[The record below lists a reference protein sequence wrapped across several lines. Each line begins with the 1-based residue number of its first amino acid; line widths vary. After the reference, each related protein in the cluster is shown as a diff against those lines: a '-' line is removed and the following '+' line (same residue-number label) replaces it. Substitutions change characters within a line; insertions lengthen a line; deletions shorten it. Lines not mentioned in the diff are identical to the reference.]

1 MTCRS
6 ELTREP
12 LNAAVTG
19 KGVREADCAPDNSRH
34 SPHPCG
40 SQARSYNEL
49 RLSFAQASATGPRD
63 ENQDALRVVTPPAGL
78 AASKGHL
85 FAIADGVS
93 HCADGGLAARLTLQA
108 LAADYY
114 ATPETWAV
122 AQALDRLLI
131 SQNRWLQAN
140 GGGQPLLTTLTALV
154 LRGRR
159 FTLAHVGDCRL
170 YRWHAGQL
178 ECLTQDHVWEQ
189 PGMQHV
195 LKRALGLDQ
204 HLVVDYCDGEL
215 EAGQC
220 FLLVSDGVWAAL
232 GDNAIQRL
240 LEDAQ
245 SLEAC
250 TDALVNAAHL
260 AGSQDNAS
268 ALLLRV
274 EELPPASLGD
284 ALAQLD
290 HWPAPPA
297 LRDEQEFEGWQV
309 EGRLAQSRQSLIY
322 RVRDR
327 QGRPWLL
334 KTLPPALSDAAD
346 AGQSLL
352 LEEWFLRRVQGR
364 YFPELHS
371 LPQRQHLYYVMREY
385 PGQPLDEHLK
395 LNGPLNLPDWL
406 DIAQRLLR
414 GLGQLHRRNILHRD
428 IKPENLHWANDGELR
443 LLDFGL
449 AYCPGL
455 SREDPHDLPGTPS
468 YLAPEAFQGAAPDA
482 RQDLYAAGV
491 TLYRLLCG
499 HYPYGEIEAFQHPRF
514 GTPAPA
520 SRYRPDVPA
529 WLDDWLG
536 RLITAQPQQRFETAE
551 QCLLTLEQGE
561 RQAPARPRPLLE
573 REPLRVWRGIAL
585 ASLAVN
591 LGLILWL
598 MHRG

>member
-1 MTCRS
+1 MS
-6 ELTREP
+6 L
-12 LNAAVTG
+12 A
-19 KGVREADCAPDNSRH
+19 
-34 SPHPCG
+34 
-40 SQARSYNEL
+40 
-49 RLSFAQASATGPRD
+49 LSFAQASATGPRA

-93 HCADGGLAARLTLQA
+93 QCADGGLAARLTLQA
-108 LAADYY
+108 LATDYY

-178 ECLTQDHVWEQ
+178 DCLTQDHVWEQ

-204 HLVVDYCDGEL
+204 HLVVDYRDGEL
-215 EAGQC
+215 EPGQA
-220 FLLVSDGVWAAL
+220 FLLVSDGIWATL
-232 GDNAIQRL
+232 GDAGIRRL
-240 LEDAQ
+240 LEDAPDPQ
-245 SLEAC
+245 AC
-250 TDALVNAAHL
+250 VDALVSAAHL

-268 ALLLRV
+268 ALLARID
-274 EELPPASLGD
+274 ELPEANLGD

-290 HWPAPPA
+290 HWPVPPA
-297 LRDEQEFEGWQV
+297 LRDGQEFEGWEF

-334 KTLPPALSDAAD
+334 KTLPPALLEAPEAAQ
-346 AGQSLL
+346 ALL

-371 LPQRQHLYYVMREY
+371 LPQRQHLYYVMRDY
-385 PGQPLDEHLK
+385 PGQNLAEHLK
-395 LNGPLNLPDWL
+395 ASGPLGLADWL
-406 DIAQRLLR
+406 DLAQRLLR

-428 IKPENLHWANDGELR
+428 IKPENLHWSNDGELH

-455 SREDPHDLPGTPS
+455 SRDDPHNLPGTPS
-468 YLAPEAFQGAAPDA
+468 YLAPEAFQGAPPEP

-491 TLYRLLCG
+491 SLYRLLCG

-520 SRYRPDVPA
+520 SRYRPDVPG
-529 WLDDWLG
+529 WLDDWLA
-536 RLITAQPQQRFETAE
+536 RLVASQPQQRFETAE
-551 QCLLTLEQGE
+551 ECLLALEQGE

-573 REPLRVWRGIAL
+573 REPLRVWRGVAL
-585 ASLAVN
+585 ASLALN

-598 MHRG
+598 LGS